1 MLARTRQRKHSVL
14 KRLVIPGIALGA
26 LGYFVFHALNG
37 ELGLVGRPQIEHE
50 ILALELQLEEL
61 RAQRLNLQRR
71 VMLLDPRS
79 LDPDMVDERARASLN
94 LAHVNEVAIMRN

>member
-1 MLARTRQRKHSVL
+1 MLARTRQRKHSAL
-14 KRLVIPGIALGA
+14 KSLVIPAVTLSVM
-26 LGYFVFHALNG
+26 GYFAFHALNG
-37 ELGLVGRPQIEHE
+37 KLGLVGRPQIEHE
-50 ILALELQLEEL
+50 ILALELQLEGL
-61 RAQRLNLQRR
+61 RSERLHLQRR

>member
-1 MLARTRQRKHSVL
+1 MLATTRQRKDSYL
-14 KRLVIPGIALGA
+14 KNLVVPGFAIGA
-26 LGYFVFHALNG
+26 LCYFAFHALNG

-50 ILALELQLEEL
+50 ILALELQLGEL
-61 RAQRLNLQRR
+61 RSERMLLQRR
-71 VMLLDPRS
+71 VMLLDPES

>member
-1 MLARTRQRKHSVL
+1 MLATTRQRKDSYLKNLVVPGFAIGVL
-14 KRLVIPGIALGA
+14 C
-26 LGYFVFHALNG
+26 YFAFHALNG

-61 RAQRLNLQRR
+61 RSERLLLQRR
-71 VMLLDPRS
+71 VMLLDPES